1 MYREANHCADILAR
15 MRCEHEVGL
24 VIYEQ
29 ASIQLEYALLSD
41 IVGVSTPLNVV
52 VILLALGP
60 FFYQN

>member
-52 VILLALGP
+52 VM
-60 FFYQN
+60 